1 MGSATN
7 QALAETTAAL
17 AAARGV
23 DLTGARERFVAARER
38 GQTSQLS
45 GALADSAAAPAA
57 RAKVITDVFGPSM
70 APATVGLLT
79 NAVQQRW
86 SSASDLIDGIEE
98 LAVRAA
104 TIASDADVE
113 SELFEFSRTV
123 AANPELEL
131 ALGSRLGD
139 ASAKGDL
146 VAKLLTG
153 RASEATVLV
162 ASSLVQQP
170 RERRVR
176 QLLSRAIRIVADER
190 GRAVATVTAAA
201 ALSAEQASRLTELLS
216 AGDHAAADELA
227 DDLQPLFGIVG
238 VTTTEETPFG
248 SVECKARNPLAI
260 KTLMNVLGL
269 PAGPCRR
276 PLGRMTRNGVEVAVG
291 AAREVYANNP
301 ANLAP
306 IGEFFDV
313 DVSARLHDENLIDSL
328 LYADY

>member
-23 DLTGARERFVAARER
+23 DLTVARELFVAAREL

-79 NAVQQRW
+79 NAVTQRW

-104 TIASDADVE
+104 TIA

-139 ASAKGDL
+139 AAAKGDL

-201 ALSAEQASRLTELLS
+201 ALSTEQASRLTELLS
-216 AGDHAAADELA
+216 RRYGTKISLNTVIDPTVVGGLRVQIADDVIDMSVSSRLA
-227 DDLQPLFGIVG
+227 DLRQ
-238 VTTTEETPFG
+238 
-248 SVECKARNPLAI
+248 RLA
-260 KTLMNVLGL
+260 G
-269 PAGPCRR
+269 
-276 PLGRMTRNGVEVAVG
+276 
-291 AAREVYANNP
+291 
-301 ANLAP
+301 
-306 IGEFFDV
+306 
-313 DVSARLHDENLIDSL
+313 
-328 LYADY
+328 